1 MFTHKKSLLNHLLLS
16 CYERILGST
25 EPHLSKKRLVK
36 SPVNRALFRL
46 TILVTLKPFTQ
57 FQYKIRATKL

>member
-1 MFTHKKSLLNHLLLS
+1 MFTHTKSLLNHFLLS

-25 EPHLSKKRLVK
+25 EPHFNKKRLVK
-36 SPVNRALFRL
+36 SPVNRVLFRL
-46 TILVTLKPFTQ
+46 TISVTLKPFTQ